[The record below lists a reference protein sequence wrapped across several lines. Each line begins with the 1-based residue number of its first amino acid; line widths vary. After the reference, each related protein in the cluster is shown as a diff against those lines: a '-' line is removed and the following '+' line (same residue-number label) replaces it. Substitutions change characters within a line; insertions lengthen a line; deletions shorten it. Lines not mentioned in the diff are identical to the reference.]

1 MNTNFRVLKLETSNY
16 GSKFLICIIAPA
28 KKTLDHTG
36 EVKSPTGQQ
45 YTKKAV
51 SNMVKVGVIMQVFC
65 STGYELEQFGNLL

>member
-1 MNTNFRVLKLETSNY
+1 MDTNFKVLKLETSNY

-51 SNMVKVGVIMQVFC
+51 SNMVKVIMQVFC